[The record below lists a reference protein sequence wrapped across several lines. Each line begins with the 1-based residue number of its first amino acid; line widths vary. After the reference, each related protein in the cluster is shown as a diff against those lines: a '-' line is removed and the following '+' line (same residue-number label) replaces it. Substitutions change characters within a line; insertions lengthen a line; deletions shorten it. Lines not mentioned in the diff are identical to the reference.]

1 MDLTGIRVTMAGKFS
16 FIYHKDSQRRLHNID
31 FGCDETMLFCS
42 WPDC

>member
-16 FIYHKDSQRRLHNID
+16 FIYYKDSQRRLHNID

-42 WPDC
+42 